1 MAARKSA
8 VTVSE
13 SPLASTQSLVPKLAS
28 VGQSAKRLGGLSRNV
43 GKLCRICSARGS
55 PFFLSHIHSG
65 LNQQDP
71 VSWDVSWAR
80 SVQCVDGRLWF
91 SASCLASCPGLAVG
105 CSHHFWSSTQF
116 SASEWCLGISV
127 GGDDDEEEMVFADT
141 LLLHELECFFH
152 RWWTLS
158 CPSDSLLL
166 HELECFF
173 QRWWTSSCPTDSLLL
188 QELECFFW
196 RWWTSSCPTDSLL
209 LQELECF
216 FRRWWTSSCPTDSL
230 LLNKSECFFQRW
242 TSLCPGDSLLLNE
255 LECFFQRWW
264 TLSCPMTWGRI
275 LYSTKPRAR
284 WWRWPVDCTQLRSKF
299 LRLVQRNIP

>member
-91 SASCLASCPGLAVG
+91 SASCLVSCPGLAVG

-127 GGDDDEEEMVFADT
+127 GGDDDKEEMVFADSFYCMSWNVSFTDDGLCPVLQT
-141 LLLHELECFFH
+141 LCYCMS
-152 RWWTLS
+152 WNV
-158 CPSDSLLL
+158 
-166 HELECFF
+166 
-173 QRWWTSSCPTDSLLL
+173 
-188 QELECFFW
+188 
-196 RWWTSSCPTDSLL
+196 
-209 LQELECF
+209 F
-216 FRRWWTSSCPTDSL
+216 FRDDGLRPVLQTLCYCRSWNVSFGGDGLRPVLQTLCYWINQNVSFRGGLHSVQETLCYWMNWNVSFRGDG
-230 LLNKSECFFQRW
+230 
-242 TSLCPGDSLLLNE
+242 LCPVLWRGEEFCIQQSQEPGDEDDQWTVPSSAQNSWGWYSEIFLNFIDPLL
-255 LECFFQRWW
+255 
-264 TLSCPMTWGRI
+264 
-275 LYSTKPRAR
+275 
-284 WWRWPVDCTQLRSKF
+284 
-299 LRLVQRNIP
+299 